1 MFTDVRTG
9 SIVVAQHLGTVLAAL
24 VLLCI
29 HVGLGA
35 RSRRLLAAANDGDGS
50 DAMHAAAWRWPVD
63 AALGASLLALV
74 LLASGAVGAL
84 QPVTVLLITGA
95 LGAFVW
101 RDVLAAARELPQLV
115 TRGRLPFIA
124 LLLLLLAAAVAPPTE
139 WDSVMYHVRIPLWLL
154 EQGRLAVPPDSLHV
168 SLIGAAH
175 FSSLPL
181 LALGLRSGPA
191 VMQVIAF
198 ALVLAGTFALARAA
212 LASRAAAWFAVVALI
227 GTPVFVLVAVTA
239 RVDVTLVLAL
249 VAAHVALATAR
260 SRVALGRSSGELV
273 AVTALL
279 LGGAVAIKPQ
289 AGAYA
294 IALLPLAWPVLR
306 SLPSVRPA
314 LIASALGLAVS
325 VPWLLKNA
333 LLVGAPFAPIGA
345 GDRLEPWLAT
355 IFGSAVVP
363 AGTDTS
369 ILRALSESRAVFDVL
384 AAFFDPGSL
393 TIEGEGAFYALAPV
407 LLLVPAVLLTANA
420 RARALGPLLV
430 GLVYAALVIVP
441 FQQIN
446 LRYLMPAVPALVVAL
461 AAGLDAIVSDRFG
474 TLKVRERRILASILV
489 LAALYP
495 VGGALRHRFFAGSA
509 VLLRHAA
516 GQASAQEVWRRHPDG
531 TVRSYAPVIGNLH
544 RLVPVDGKV
553 LMLWEARGLPI
564 ERKTLVD
571 VRLSNWS
578 FLAQSSAPAAC
589 LAGTGIT
596 HVMVGTGSVEFYV
609 SRGAKAE
616 AFHLNDFTAFRD
628 RCLTDYVNIGPGF
641 GLFTMRPPAP

>member
-9 SIVVAQHLGTVLAAL
+9 FIVIAQHLGTVLAAI
-24 VLLCI
+24 VLLLI
-29 HVGLGA
+29 QVGLGA
-35 RSRRLLAAANDGDGS
+35 RTRRLLAAATGGAGGE
-50 DAMHAAAWRWPVD
+50 AMQAAVWRWPVD

-74 LLASGAVGAL
+74 LLAAGAVGGL
-84 QPVTVLLITGA
+84 QPVTVLVITLT
-95 LGAFVW
+95 LGAAAW
-101 RDVLAAARELPQLV
+101 REALTAAHELPTLV
-115 TRGRLPFIA
+115 TPARLPVIA

-154 EQGRLAVPPDSLHV
+154 EQGHLAVPPDSLHV
-168 SLIGAAH
+168 SLIGGAH
-175 FSSLPL
+175 FATLPL

-191 VMQVIAF
+191 VMQVLAF

-212 LASRAAAWFAVVALI
+212 LASRAAAWLALVALI

-260 SRVALGRSSGELV
+260 ARVALGESSGELL

-279 LGGAVAIKPQ
+279 LGGAVASKPQ

-294 IALLPLAWPVLR
+294 FALIPLAWPVLR

-314 LIASALGLAVS
+314 LTASALGLAVS
-325 VPWLLKNA
+325 VPWLVKNA

-345 GDRLEPWLAT
+345 GDRLEPWLST
-355 IFGSAVVP
+355 IFGGAVVP
-363 AGTDTS
+363 TGVDTS
-369 ILRALSESRAVFDVL
+369 ILRALSESRAAFDVL

-393 TIEGEGAFYALAPV
+393 TIEGEGAFYALSP
-407 LLLVPAVLLTANA
+407 LLLLLPVVLLTAKA
-420 RARALGPLLV
+420 RARAIGPLSV
-430 GLVYAALVIVP
+430 GLIYAALVIVP

-461 AAGLDAIVSDRFG
+461 ATGLEALVSER
-474 TLKVRERRILASILV
+474 LAALQRRERAILSTILV

-495 VGGALRHRFFAGSA
+495 VVGALRHRFFAGSA

-531 TVRSYAPVIGNLH
+531 TVRGYAPVIGNLH
-544 RLVPVDGKV
+544 RLVPADGKV

-564 ERKTLVD
+564 ERETLVD

-578 FLAQSSAPAAC
+578 FLAQSAAPAAC

-609 SRGAKAE
+609 SRGARPE
-616 AFHLNDFTAFRD
+616 AFRLNDFTAFRD

-641 GLFTMRPPAP
+641 GLFTLRPRTP

>member
-9 SIVVAQHLGTVLAAL
+9 AIVIAQHLGTMLAAL
-24 VLLCI
+24 VLLLI
-29 HVGLGA
+29 QVGVGA
-35 RSRRLLAAANDGDGS
+35 RTRRRLAAASGAAGGET
-50 DAMHAAAWRWPVD
+50 MHAAVWRWPVD

-74 LLASGAVGAL
+74 LLAASAVGAL
-84 QPVTVLLITGA
+84 QPVTVLVITLASGA
-95 LGAFVW
+95 LVW
-101 RDVLAAARELPQLV
+101 RDALTAAHELPTLV
-115 TRGRLPFIA
+115 TRGRLPVLA
-124 LLLLLLAAAVAPPTE
+124 LLVLLLAAAEAPPTE

-168 SLIGAAH
+168 SLIGGAH
-175 FSSLPL
+175 FATLPL
-181 LALGLRSGPA
+181 LALGLRAGPA
-191 VMQVIAF
+191 VMQVVAL

-212 LASRAAAWFAVVALI
+212 LASRAAAWLAVVAVV

-260 SRVALGRSSGELV
+260 ARVALGQSSGELL

-294 IALLPLAWPVLR
+294 VALIPLAWPVLR

-314 LIASALGLAVS
+314 LVASALGLLVS

-355 IFGSAVVP
+355 ILGGPVVP
-363 AGTDTS
+363 AGMDTS
-369 ILRALSESRAVFDVL
+369 ILRALSESRAAFDVL
-384 AAFFDPGSL
+384 AAFFDAGSL
-393 TIEGEGAFYALAPV
+393 TIEGEGAFYALSPV
-407 LLLVPAVLLTANA
+407 LLLLPVVLFTAKA

-430 GLVYAALVIVP
+430 GVVYAALVIVP

-461 AAGLDAIVSDRFG
+461 ATGLDAIVAERLG
-474 TLKVRERRILASILV
+474 ALQRRERAILATILV
-489 LAALYP
+489 LAALFP

-544 RLVPVDGKV
+544 RLVPADGKV

-564 ERKTLVD
+564 ERETLVD

-641 GLFTMRPPAP
+641 GLFTLRPRAP

>member
-9 SIVVAQHLGTVLAAL
+9 LIVVAQHLGTVLAAL
-24 VLLCI
+24 LLLLI
-29 HVGLGA
+29 QVGLGA
-35 RSRRLLAAANDGDGS
+35 RARRLLAAADGGAGGDEL
-50 DAMHAAAWRWPVD
+50 HAAAWRWPVD
-63 AALGASLLALV
+63 AALGASLLALAL
-74 LLASGAVGAL
+74 LLAGAAGLL
-84 QPVTVLLITGA
+84 QPHAVLAVTLA
-95 LGAFVW
+95 LGALVR
-101 RDVLAAARELPQLV
+101 RDLLVAAHELPRFV
-115 TRGRLPFIA
+115 TRARLPILA
-124 LLLLLLAAAVAPPTE
+124 LLALLLAAAVAPPTE

-154 EQGRLAVPPDSLHV
+154 ERGRLAVPPDSLHV
-168 SLIGAAH
+168 SLIGGAH
-175 FSSLPL
+175 FATLPL
-181 LALGLRSGPA
+181 LALGLRAGPA

-212 LASRAAAWFAVVALI
+212 LASRAAAWLAVVAVI

-239 RVDVTLVLAL
+239 RVDVTLVLAVL
-249 VAAHVALATAR
+249 AAHLVLATAR
-260 SRVALGRSSGELV
+260 ARVTLGQPSGGLL

-294 IALLPLAWPVLR
+294 VALLPLAWPVLR
-306 SLPSVRPA
+306 A
-314 LIASALGLAVS
+314 LTGARSALVAAALGLAVS
-325 VPWLLKNA
+325 VPWLVKNA

-345 GDRLEPWLAT
+345 GDRLEPWLAD
-355 IFGSAVVP
+355 ILGGAVVP
-363 AGTDTS
+363 AGMDTS
-369 ILRALSESRAVFDVL
+369 ILRALSESRAAFDVL

-393 TIEGEGAFYALAPV
+393 TIEGEGAFYALSPV
-407 LLLVPAVLLTANA
+407 LLLLPLVLVTATS

-430 GLVYAALVIVP
+430 GLLYAALVIVP
-441 FQQIN
+441 FRQIN
-446 LRYLMPAVPALVVAL
+446 LRYLMPAVPTLVVAL
-461 AAGLDAIVSDRFG
+461 ATGLDALVAMRLG
-474 TLKVRERRILASILV
+474 ALQRRERAILATLLV

-516 GQASAQEVWRRHPDG
+516 GRASAQEVWRRHPDG

-544 RLVPVDGKV
+544 RLVPTDGKV

-564 ERKTLVD
+564 ERETLVD

-578 FLAQSSAPAAC
+578 FLAQSPAPAAC

-609 SRGAKAE
+609 SRGARPE
-616 AFHLNDFTAFRD
+616 AFRLNDFTAFRD
-628 RCLTDYVNIGPGF
+628 RCLADYVNIGPGF
-641 GLFTMRPPAP
+641 GLFTVRPRTP